1 MYHRIVLHVL
11 NYRSQQ
17 IDDVTVVGDDDEFSS
32 DDENP
37 ESLSEKHWIGGLSGV
52 DGQLSSIVVTVDEV
66 DFK

>member
-1 MYHRIVLHVL
+1 MDHRIVLHVL

-37 ESLSEKHWIGGLSGV
+37 ESLSEKH
-52 DGQLSSIVVTVDEV
+52 
-66 DFK
+66 